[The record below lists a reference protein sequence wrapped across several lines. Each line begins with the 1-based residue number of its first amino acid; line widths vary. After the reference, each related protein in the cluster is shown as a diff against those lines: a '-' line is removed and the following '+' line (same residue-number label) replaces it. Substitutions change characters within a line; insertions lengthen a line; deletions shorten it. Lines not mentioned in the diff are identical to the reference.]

1 MPKCCPN
8 EMKYAYYF
16 FKCREQLCFF
26 LTNQLVLNVVYSKNE
41 GSSSSLHCAFCCWGF
56 SIRIFSDCKGKPRF
70 LRLFGFSILVPTFS
84 NILFK
89 FELNSQK
96 KCLER
101 KAACTTHLRILIR
114 KLLNSLSHSHCT
126 TNIFFFS
133 ESDLFEI
140 SCYFLE
146 SK

>member
-1 MPKCCPN
+1 MPTISSN
-8 EMKYAYYF
+8 AGSSSAF
-16 FKCREQLCFF
+16 FNKLACTKRR
-26 LTNQLVLNVVYSKNE
+26 VLKNE

-56 SIRIFSDCKGKPRF
+56 SIIIFSDCKGKPRF
-70 LRLFGFSILVPTFS
+70 LRLFGFSRLVPTFS
-84 NILFK
+84 NIFFK

-96 KCLER
+96 KMSRRMTGNLILEDR

-133 ESDLFEI
+133 ESVLFKI